1 MRVPPSITPESS
13 DVAFDRS
20 GLGGQPRGLS
30 TLFFTEMWERFSY
43 YGMRGLLTL
52 FMVAPVTAGGLGF
65 DDKRATLIY
74 GNYVMSVF
82 MLSIPGGFIADNF
95 LGARRSVFIGG
106 IVIACGHF
114 ALALQSQTTFFA
126 GLVLIALGTGLLK
139 PNISAMVGSLYSPV
153 DQRRD
158 AGFSIFYM
166 GINIGASVGGL
177 LTGWLAQS
185 AEFKTMLSGWG
196 LDPTHSWHWGFAAA
210 GVGMTLGLLVYVL
223 KGASLAQIGRAPSPE
238 ITRPWRKLIT
248 IVLGAAGF
256 FVFVRVSDQEGLS
269 WLRFLFLIV
278 PVALATWLSFKP
290 DIESKRIAAILVFSI
305 AAMIFWAIFEQA
317 GSSIALFA
325 ERLTRSEVFGYAFPS
340 SWFQSANPI
349 YVMLLAPLFAWAWVK
364 LGSRQ
369 PSSPFKFVLGL
380 VFLGLSFV
388 LMVPA
393 ARLTVE
399 GKVSPLWLL
408 GLYFL
413 QTVGEM
419 FLSPVGLSTMT
430 KLAPARL
437 VGLVMGIWFLA
448 AALGNKLAGVLAS
461 DFKSDNPA
469 SLVSFFWHQALWV
482 GGATLVLLA
491 LVPWLRRLMG
501 GIR

>member
-1 MRVPPSITPESS
+1 
-13 DVAFDRS
+13 
-20 GLGGQPRGLS
+20 
-30 TLFFTEMWERFSY
+30 
-43 YGMRGLLTL
+43 
-52 FMVAPVTAGGLGF
+52 
-65 DDKRATLIY
+65 
-74 GNYVMSVF
+74 
-82 MLSIPGGFIADNF
+82 
-95 LGARRSVFIGG
+95 
-106 IVIACGHF
+106 
-114 ALALQSQTTFFA
+114 
-126 GLVLIALGTGLLK
+126 
-139 PNISAMVGSLYSPV
+139 
-153 DQRRD
+153 
-158 AGFSIFYM
+158 
-166 GINIGASVGGL
+166 
-177 LTGWLAQS
+177 
-185 AEFKTMLSGWG
+185 
-196 LDPTHSWHWGFAAA
+196 
-210 GVGMTLGLLVYVL
+210 
-223 KGASLAQIGRAPSPE
+223 
-238 ITRPWRKLIT
+238 
-248 IVLGAAGF
+248 
-256 FVFVRVSDQEGLS
+256 
-269 WLRFLFLIV
+269 
-278 PVALATWLSFKP
+278 
-290 DIESKRIAAILVFSI
+290 
-305 AAMIFWAIFEQA
+305 
-317 GSSIALFA
+317 
-325 ERLTRSEVFGYAFPS
+325 
-340 SWFQSANPI
+340 
-349 YVMLLAPLFAWAWVK
+349 MLLAPLFAWAWVK